1 MKQFIDAVSEV
12 DNIILTIEIHT
23 DGTEDDCAE
32 TYNRYLENAMCYDG
46 DLEVHEGDEADNFID
61 MTNEDD
67 VFLLIRLL
75 KRTALYLSRIGESTN
90 KVMNVLKLVEG
101 YTQNNMVIDIEE
113 TFID

>member
-1 MKQFIDAVSEV
+1 MKQFTDAVSEV
-12 DNIILTIEIHT
+12 DNVILSIEIHT
-23 DGTEDDCAE
+23 NGTEDDYAE
-32 TYNRYLENAMCYDG
+32 TYNRYLENAICDDDG
-46 DLEVHEGDEADNFID
+46 WELRKGDEADNFID

-90 KVMNVLKLVEG
+90 KVMNVFKLVEG